1 MNVQSTSQTQTSR
14 QVPHVDTK
22 HERLL
27 RRAMRANGGFSGISG
42 LVCLL
47 AADALVSFTGIPETF
62 VFRILGVILLIF
74 AADLF
79 WVTSREKVNIWF
91 GITAVILD
99 IAWVIGSVILLMSN
113 FLPLT
118 IAGKWSILLL
128 AEAVSIFA
136 LVQGY
141 AVWKIRQIS

>member
-1 MNVQSTSQTQTSR
+1 MNIQSTSQTTQ
-14 QVPHVDTK
+14 QPIHVDTK

-27 RRAMRANGGFSGISG
+27 RRAMRANAGFSGISG
-42 LVCLL
+42 LISFL
-47 AADALVSFTGIPETF
+47 AADALVTFTGIPNAL
-62 VFRILGVILLIF
+62 VFRVLGVILVLY

-99 IAWVIGSVILLMSN
+99 IAWVISSVVLLLGN
-113 FLPLT
+113 FVPFT
-118 IAGKWSILLL
+118 TAGKWTVLLL
-128 AEAVSIFA
+128 AEVVSIFA

-141 AVWKIRQIS
+141 AVWKIRQNQ